1 VEAFGETRRDDALL
15 TTNIKAG
22 SFVLASGD
30 REFNLV
36 WKAGDKNRK
45 RALPQGDYRL
55 RTIRVERMLKDDHW
69 FLSSSGL
76 PGKPRALKRSTTTRI
91 KVGDTVHFAIRRAKR
106 KGNNIMLG
114 FALLG
119 ADNRG
124 ISVYQNDK
132 RVPVTYKVL
141 SKKGRVLA
149 EGAMNYG

>member
-1 VEAFGETRRDDALL
+1 MDALRETQRDDALL

-36 WKAGDKNRK
+36 WKTGDKNRK

-55 RTIRVERMLKDDHW
+55 RTIRVERMHKNAHW

-91 KVGDTVHFAIRRAKR
+91 
-106 KGNNIMLG
+106 
-114 FALLG
+114 
-119 ADNRG
+119 
-124 ISVYQNDK
+124 
-132 RVPVTYKVL
+132 
-141 SKKGRVLA
+141 
-149 EGAMNYG
+149 